1 VVDGENPGRRVIE
14 QQHDLSKQTVTR
26 AQIDNASAAE
36 SPPDS
41 ACDLPGFEEFF
52 PRQAP
57 GGADRP
63 RDSIEVRVRREASE
77 IVAGQTG
84 F

>member
-1 VVDGENPGRRVIE
+1 
-14 QQHDLSKQTVTR
+14 VTR

-36 SPPDS
+36 APAHT

-57 GGADRP
+57 GGAHGP
-63 RDSIEVRVRREASE
+63 RDPIEMGARGETSE

>member
-1 VVDGENPGRRVIE
+1 VVDGENPGGRVVE

-26 AQIDNASAAE
+26 AQIDDASAAE
-36 SPPDS
+36 APAHT

-57 GGADRP
+57 GGADGT
-63 RDSIEVRVRREASE
+63 RDPIEVRSRGEASE